1 MAVKLRL
8 SRKGRKK
15 APFYH
20 IVVADSRSPRDGKFI
35 ERIGGYNP
43 MTKPATIELDR
54 NAAYE
59 WLSKG
64 AQPTDT
70 VKAILR
76 FKGVY
81 YKKHLM
87 RGVSKGA
94 MTVEQADVLY
104 QNWIDAKDG
113 KVEARKAETIAELE
127 AFRKMISGEAKAK
140 VIVAD
145 ESTKEAAVAFRETV
159 AIEESPAIEATLEPE
174 VTQVVEEAVAEV
186 EPTPVVEESPAAQE
200 APVAEE
206 LPVAEEVPVAEESP
220 VTEESPVAEEVP
232 VAEESPVTDE
242 APVAEESLAAQEA
255 PVVEELPV
263 TEESPVAEEVPVREV
278 ETPSEAVAEVESPSE
293 EEESVQE
300 PTVEEEKSETKE

>member
-1 MAVKLRL
+1 MAVKMRL

-54 NAAYE
+54 DAAYE

-104 QNWIDAKDG
+104 QKWIDAKEG
-113 KVEARKAETIAELE
+113 KIEARKAQTIAEME
-127 AFRKMISGEAKAK
+127 AFRTMVSGEAKAK

-145 ESTKEAAVAFRETV
+145 ESTKEAAEAFRETV
-159 AIEESPAIEATLEPE
+159 TVEESPVIEATPEDE
-174 VTQVVEEAVAEV
+174 VTNEVEEVVVEKEPAPSV
-186 EPTPVVEESPAAQE
+186 EESPVVEET
-200 APVAEE
+200 PVAE
-206 LPVAEEVPVAEESP
+206 
-220 VTEESPVAEEVP
+220 
-232 VAEESPVTDE
+232 
-242 APVAEESLAAQEA
+242 EA
-255 PVVEELPV
+255 PVVEEE
-263 TEESPVAEEVPVREV
+263 TVAE
-278 ETPSEAVAEVESPSE
+278 AEVTSE
-293 EEESVQE
+293 VAVEDVATSE
-300 PTVEEEKSETKE
+300 PTVEEEKSEAEE

>member
-1 MAVKLRL
+1 MAVKMRL

-54 NAAYE
+54 DAAYE

-104 QNWIDAKDG
+104 QKWIDAKEG
-113 KVEARKAETIAELE
+113 KIEARKAQTIAEME
-127 AFRKMISGEAKAK
+127 AFRKMVSGEAKAK

-145 ESTKEAAVAFRETV
+145 ESTKEAAEAFRETV
-159 AIEESPAIEATLEPE
+159 TVEESPVIDATPEDE
-174 VTQVVEEAVAEV
+174 VTNEVEEVVVEKEPAPSV
-186 EPTPVVEESPAAQE
+186 EESPVVEET
-200 APVAEE
+200 PVAE
-206 LPVAEEVPVAEESP
+206 
-220 VTEESPVAEEVP
+220 
-232 VAEESPVTDE
+232 
-242 APVAEESLAAQEA
+242 EA
-255 PVVEELPV
+255 PVVEEE
-263 TEESPVAEEVPVREV
+263 TVAE
-278 ETPSEAVAEVESPSE
+278 AEVTSE
-293 EEESVQE
+293 VAVEDVATSE
-300 PTVEEEKSETKE
+300 PTVEEEKSEAEE

>member
-1 MAVKLRL
+1 MAVKMRL

-54 NAAYE
+54 DAAYE

-104 QNWIDAKDG
+104 QKWIDAKEG
-113 KVEARKAETIAELE
+113 KIEARKAQTIAEME
-127 AFRKMISGEAKAK
+127 AFRKMVSGEAKAK
-140 VIVAD
+140 VIIAD
-145 ESTKEAAVAFRETV
+145 ESTKEAAEAFRETV
-159 AIEESPAIEATLEPE
+159 AVEESPVIEASPVEEVDHVVEEVVVEIEATPAI
-174 VTQVVEEAVAEV
+174 EE
-186 EPTPVVEESPAAQE
+186 TPVVEESPVAEE
-200 APVAEE
+200 APVLEE
-206 LPVAEEVPVAEESP
+206 TPAVE
-220 VTEESPVAEEVP
+220 
-232 VAEESPVTDE
+232 
-242 APVAEESLAAQEA
+242 EA
-255 PVVEELPV
+255 PVVE
-263 TEESPVAEEVPVREV
+263 AEETSEV
-278 ETPSEAVAEVESPSE
+278 AVEDVATS
-293 EEESVQE
+293 E
-300 PTVEEEKSETKE
+300 PTVEEEKSETEE

>member
-1 MAVKLRL
+1 MAVKMRL

-54 NAAYE
+54 DAAYE

-104 QNWIDAKDG
+104 QKWIDAKEG
-113 KVEARKAETIAELE
+113 KIEARKAQTIAEME
-127 AFRKMISGEAKAK
+127 AFRKMVSGEAKAK

-145 ESTKEAAVAFRETV
+145 ESTKEAAEAFRETV
-159 AIEESPAIEATLEPE
+159 TVEESPVIEATPEDE
-174 VTQVVEEAVAEV
+174 VTNEVEEVVVEKEPAPSV
-186 EPTPVVEESPAAQE
+186 EESPVVEET
-200 APVAEE
+200 PVAE
-206 LPVAEEVPVAEESP
+206 
-220 VTEESPVAEEVP
+220 
-232 VAEESPVTDE
+232 
-242 APVAEESLAAQEA
+242 EA
-255 PVVEELPV
+255 PVVEEE
-263 TEESPVAEEVPVREV
+263 TVAE
-278 ETPSEAVAEVESPSE
+278 AEVTSE
-293 EEESVQE
+293 VAVEDVATSE
-300 PTVEEEKSETKE
+300 PTVEEEKSEAEE

>member
-1 MAVKLRL
+1 MRL

-54 NAAYE
+54 DAAYE

-104 QNWIDAKDG
+104 QKWIDAKEG
-113 KVEARKAETIAELE
+113 KIEARKAQTIAEME
-127 AFRKMISGEAKAK
+127 AFRKMVSGEAKAK
-140 VIVAD
+140 VIIAD
-145 ESTKEAAVAFRETV
+145 ESTKEAAEAFRETV
-159 AIEESPAIEATLEPE
+159 A
-174 VTQVVEEAVAEV
+174 
-186 EPTPVVEESPAAQE
+186 VEESPIIE
-200 APVAEE
+200 ATPEDEVTNVEEDVVAEIE
-206 LPVAEEVPVAEESP
+206 PTPAVE
-220 VTEESPVAEEVP
+220 
-232 VAEESPVTDE
+232 
-242 APVAEESLAAQEA
+242 EA
-255 PVVEELPV
+255 PVVEE
-263 TEESPVAEEVPVREV
+263 TPVAEEAPVV
-278 ETPSEAVAEVESPSE
+278 EEETIAEAEVTSE
-293 EEESVQE
+293 VAVEDVATSE
-300 PTVEEEKSETKE
+300 PTVEEEKSETEE